1 MNSPEVFARVQA
13 GDYEG
18 TRDFG
23 GVQRKSIVREY
34 TDAVADGLA
43 AYYRARGVR

>member
-23 GVQRKSIVREY
+23 GVPRVSLVREY
-34 TDAVADGLA
+34 ADAVADGLA
-43 AYYRARGVR
+43 AYYRARPSK

>member
-1 MNSPEVFARVQA
+1 MQA

-23 GVQRKSIVREY
+23 GVQRASIVREY
-34 TDAVADGLA
+34 ANAVADGLA
-43 AYYRARGVR
+43 AYYRARGSR